1 MSGAVGAPVRAGGG
15 RGVPGVTDRRYR
27 LAKRGLD
34 VAVSAIGL
42 LAAAPVSAAV
52 AIAVKLDSPGPV
64 LFRQLRVGRGGQPFA
79 ILKFRTM
86 SAAAPGERR
95 VAVSAAGDARVTR
108 VGRALRTSKLD
119 EVPQLLNVLRGE
131 MSLVGPRPEVPQ
143 YVARWDA
150 SAREVILAVRP
161 GITDPASVELRD
173 EAGLLGEQE
182 DPERYYVE
190 VLLPLKTA
198 RYVDY
203 VRTASLRGDLRI
215 LGTTVLAVVNRG

>member
-1 MSGAVGAPVRAGGG
+1 MSDAAGAPVRVGGG
-15 RGVPGVTDRRYR
+15 RSVPGVTDRRYR

-42 LAAAPVSAAV
+42 VATAPVSAAV

-64 LFRQLRVGRGGQPFA
+64 LFRQIRVGRGGEPFP

-86 SAAAPGERR
+86 TAPAPGERR

-108 VGRALRTSKLD
+108 VGRLLRASKLD
-119 EVPQLLNVLRGE
+119 EVPQLVNVLRGE

-161 GITDPASVELRD
+161 GITDPASIDLRD
-173 EAGLLGEQE
+173 EAGLLSGQE

-190 VLLPLKTA
+190 VLLPEKTA

-203 VRTASLRGDLRI
+203 VRTASLLGDVKILRQ
-215 LGTTVLAVVNRG
+215 TVRAVIARR